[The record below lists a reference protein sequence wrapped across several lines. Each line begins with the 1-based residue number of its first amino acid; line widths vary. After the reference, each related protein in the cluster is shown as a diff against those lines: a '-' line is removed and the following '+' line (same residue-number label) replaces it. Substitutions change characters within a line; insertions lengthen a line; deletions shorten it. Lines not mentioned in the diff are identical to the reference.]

1 MKPALHI
8 DLLLDDPRWRA
19 VDGVA
24 RLVRA
29 AARAALKRQA
39 RGLRAAEL
47 GLVLAD
53 DARLR
58 TLNRTWRGV
67 DRPTNVLAFPS
78 DGPDADGSDSVR
90 PDTNGRATAKSG
102 APPRQLGDVI
112 LAFETVAAEARA
124 QRKPIA
130 AHLSH
135 LVVHGVLHLLGFD
148 HETTAEAADME
159 AAEVAILAGLGW
171 PDPYRPAAARSPTR
185 TGARRGARA
194 LARVA

>member
-24 RLVRA
+24 RLVRG

-53 DARLR
+53 AARLR

-67 DRPTNVLAFPS
+67 DRPTNVLAFPA
-78 DGPDADGSDSVR
+78 DGPD
-90 PDTNGRATAKSG
+90 TAGGKPG
-102 APPRQLGDVI
+102 APPRQLGDVV
-112 LAFETVAAEARA
+112 LAYETVAAEARA
-124 QRKPIA
+124 QHKPIA

-148 HETTAEAADME
+148 HETAAEAADME

-171 PDPYRPAAARSPTR
+171 PDPYRPAAVRRSARSGGG
-185 TGARRGARA
+185 TGRRRGARP

>member
-19 VDGVA
+19 VESVA
-24 RLVRA
+24 SLVRR

-58 TLNRTWRGV
+58 SLNRTWRGI
-67 DRPTNVLAFPS
+67 DRPTNVLAFP
-78 DGPDADGSDSVR
+78 ADGVGDGFALDV
-90 PDTNGRATAKSG
+90 PG
-102 APPRQLGDVI
+102 APPRQLGDVV
-112 LAFETVAAEARA
+112 LAYETVAAEART
-124 QRKPIA
+124 QGKPIG

-148 HETTAEAADME
+148 HETAAEAADME
-159 AAEVAILAGLGW
+159 AVEIAILAGLGW
-171 PDPYRPAAARSPTR
+171 PDPYRRAPV
-185 TGARRGARA
+185 RRGARP

>member
-8 DLLLDDPRWRA
+8 DLLLNDPRWRA

-24 RLVRA
+24 RLVRG

-39 RGLRAAEL
+39 RGLRGAEL

-67 DRPTNVLAFPS
+67 DRPTNVLAFPA
-78 DGPDADGSDSVR
+78 DGPDTGGGTV
-90 PDTNGRATAKSG
+90 GGATGKPG
-102 APPRQLGDVI
+102 APPRQLGDVV
-112 LAFETVAAEARA
+112 LAYETVAAEARA

-148 HETTAEAADME
+148 HETAAEAADME

-171 PDPYRPAAARSPTR
+171 PDPYRPPAARSPTR
-185 TGARRGARA
+185 ASGRTGGRRAARP